1 MYLSTSKGSSYSIL
15 HPQNS
20 INMDMG
26 YLLFLRKKREKRKEE
41 EKNPCSLAKECK
53 IRSSNK

>member
-1 MYLSTSKGSSYSIL
+1 
-15 HPQNS
+15 
-20 INMDMG
+20 MDMG